1 MKNMIWFIRFKILVQ
16 NAFATLRIGF
26 FFIILSWLI
35 VSCNKKSN
43 SPVLPEVINYDQLN
57 GIMAFSRS
65 TGKIMILNG
74 HNQTDTTLI
83 IKDLE
88 VFDNASVSLSADG
101 ENIAYS
107 ANTNEGAMVFTMSVR
122 GSNNLK
128 LTKNLSGFVEYY
140 ICPIWSS
147 DGANIY
153 YVDNGYI
160 ILGPVFS
167 IKADGSDLRQITKF
181 NVYRRISVSK
191 DKSFIAYGSSG
202 IPIDTLQGIY
212 LYFIQNDSARK
223 IKTYNSN
230 FTAYSPVLSPDEKKI
245 AFILRHGPNEQGA
258 SPYFYRII
266 TINIDGTNESMGIEL
281 PDNNVIDPYV
291 IWSPDGT
298 KLAYN
303 YGENTINGDQGS
315 HIYIINSDGTG
326 LVQVTHSTD
335 YDGAPSWVK

>member
-1 MKNMIWFIRFKILVQ
+1 M
-16 NAFATLRIGF
+16 RIGVLL
-26 FFIILSWLI
+26 IILSWIIL
-35 VSCNKKSN
+35 SCNKKSN
-43 SPVLPEVINYDQLN
+43 NPVLPEVINYDQLN
-57 GIMAFSRS
+57 GTMAFCRS
-65 TGKIMILNG
+65 AGKIMILNG
-74 HNQTDTTLI
+74 DKKTDTTLI

-88 VFDNASVSLSADG
+88 FFDNASVSLSADE

-107 ANTNEGAMVFTMSVR
+107 ANTDEGAMVFTASVK

-153 YVDNGYI
+153 YVDNGWI

-167 IKADGSDLRQITKF
+167 IKPDGTDLKQITKF
-181 NVYRRISVSK
+181 DVYRRISVSK
-191 DKSFIAYGSSG
+191 DKGFIAYASSG
-202 IPIDTLQGIY
+202 IPINTPQGIY
-212 LYFIQNDSARK
+212 LYFIQKDSIK
-223 IKTYNSN
+223 QIKTYNN
-230 FTAYSPVLSPDEKKI
+230 NLVAYSPVLSPDEKKI
-245 AFILRHGPNEQGA
+245 AFVLRHGPNDPGT

-266 TINIDGTNESMGIEL
+266 TINIDGTDESIVIEL
-281 PDNNVIDPYV
+281 PYYNVIDTYV
-291 IWSPDGT
+291 TWSPDGT

-303 YGENTINGDQGS
+303 YGVDINSDQGS
-315 HIYIINSDGTG
+315 HIFIINSDGTG

>member
-1 MKNMIWFIRFKILVQ
+1 V
-16 NAFATLRIGF
+16 RIGILF
-26 FFIILSWLI
+26 MIIPWLI
-35 VSCNKKSN
+35 LGCNKKSDN
-43 SPVLPEVINYDQLN
+43 PAVLSEVISYDQLN
-57 GIMAFSRS
+57 GIIAFSRNN
-65 TGKIMILNG
+65 GKIMILNG
-74 HNQTDTTLI
+74 NTKTDTTLI
-83 IKDLE
+83 RKDLAS
-88 VFDNASVSLSADG
+88 FDNASVSLSADG
-101 ENIAYS
+101 EIIAYS
-107 ANTNEGAMVFTMSVR
+107 ANTNEGAMVFRMSVK
-122 GSNNLK
+122 GSNNLT

-167 IKADGSDLRQITKF
+167 IKPDGSDLKQITKF

-191 DKSFIAYGSSG
+191 DKSFIAYASSG
-202 IPIDTLQGIY
+202 MPIDTLQGIY
-212 LYFIQNDSARK
+212 LYFIQNDSIKK

-230 FTAYSPVLSPDEKKI
+230 YTAYSPVLSPDEKKI
-245 AFILRHGPNEQGA
+245 AFILRHGPNEQGT

-266 TINIDGTNESMGIEL
+266 TINNDGTNESMVIEL

-303 YGENTINGDQGS
+303 YGVNTINGDQGS
-315 HIYIINSDGTG
+315 HIFILNSDGTG

-335 YDGAPSWVK
+335 YDGAPSWIK